1 MYHFKLF
8 LFFTFISANAFG
20 QKIQEVELN
29 YLTEIPFKTSRDS
42 EYYHLESTMMIR
54 GITNDIYEFS
64 KQHKNQKSDVLF
76 KLYFKSKTG
85 ANLLIEYTISKKSMA
100 SYFSSEDKANSFKKD
115 TYDWINRSF
124 RSNIPF
130 ED

>member
-1 MYHFKLF
+1 MNQLRLF
-8 LFFTFISANAFG
+8 LFLTFISAYTFG
-20 QKIQEVELN
+20 QKMQEVELN
-29 YLTEIPFKTSRDS
+29 YLTEIPFKTSQDS

-76 KLYFKSKTG
+76 KLYFKNKTG
-85 ANLLIEYTISKKSMA
+85 ANLLIEYTVNTESMA
-100 SYFSSEDKANSFKKD
+100 SYFSSDEMVNSFKKD

>member
-1 MYHFKLF
+1 MNQFRFL
-8 LFFTFISANAFG
+8 LFFTFITAHAFG
-20 QKIQEVELN
+20 QKMQEVELN
-29 YLTEIPFKTSRDS
+29 YLTEIPFKTSQDS

-64 KQHKNQKSDVLF
+64 KQHKNQKSDIVF

-85 ANLLIEYTISKKSMA
+85 ANLLIEYAVNTESMA
-100 SYFSSEDKANSFKKD
+100 SYFSSDEKANSFKKD

>member
-1 MYHFKLF
+1 MNQSKFF
-8 LFFTFISANAFG
+8 LFFILITAHAFG
-20 QKIQEVELN
+20 QKMQEVELN
-29 YLTEIPFKTSRDS
+29 YLTEIPFKTSQDS

-64 KQHKNQKSDVLF
+64 KQHKNQKSDIVF

-85 ANLLIEYTISKKSMA
+85 ANLLIEYAVNTESMA
-100 SYFSSEDKANSFKKD
+100 SYFSSDEKANSFKKD

>member
-1 MYHFKLF
+1 MNQFNFF
-8 LFFTFISANAFG
+8 LFFIFITSYAFG
-20 QKIQEVELN
+20 QNIQEVELN
-29 YLTEIPFKTSRDS
+29 YLTEIPFKISQDS

-64 KQHKNQKSDVLF
+64 KQHKNQKSNILF

-85 ANLLIEYTISKKSMA
+85 ANLLIEYAVNKESIA
-100 SYFSSEDKANSFKKD
+100 SYFSSDEKANSFKKD

>member
-1 MYHFKLF
+1 MYHFRLF
-8 LFFTFISANAFG
+8 LFFTFISAHAFD
-20 QKIQEVELN
+20 QKIQEVELK

-42 EYYHLESTMMIR
+42 EYYHLESTMLIR

-76 KLYFKSKTG
+76 KLHFKGKTG
-85 ANLLIEYTISKKSMA
+85 ANLLIECAVNAKSMA
-100 SYFSSEDKANSFKKD
+100 SYFSSDEMINSFKKD

-124 RSNIPF
+124 RSKIPF

>member
-1 MYHFKLF
+1 MNQLNLF
-8 LFFTFISANAFG
+8 LFFIFITAHAFG
-20 QKIQEVELN
+20 QKMQEVELN
-29 YLTEIPFKTSRDS
+29 YLTEIPFKTSQDS

-85 ANLLIEYTISKKSMA
+85 ANLLIEYAVNTQSMA
-100 SYFSSEDKANSFKKD
+100 SYFSTDEKVNSFKKD

>member
-1 MYHFKLF
+1 M
-8 LFFTFISANAFG
+8 
-20 QKIQEVELN
+20 
-29 YLTEIPFKTSRDS
+29 
-42 EYYHLESTMMIR
+42 
-54 GITNDIYEFS
+54 IYEFS
-64 KQHKNQKSDVLF
+64 KQHKNQKSDVVF

-85 ANLLIEYTISKKSMA
+85 ANLLIEYAVNTESMA
-100 SYFSSEDKANSFKKD
+100 SYFSSDEKANSFKKD

>member
-1 MYHFKLF
+1 MDQFRFF
-8 LFFTFISANAFG
+8 LFFTFISAFAFG
-20 QKIQEVELN
+20 QKMHEVELN
-29 YLTEIPFKTSRDS
+29 YLTEIPFKTSQDS
-42 EYYHLESTMMIR
+42 EYYHLESTMIIR

-85 ANLLIEYTISKKSMA
+85 ANLLIEYTVNKESMA
-100 SYFSSEDKANSFKKD
+100 SYFSSDEKANSFKKD

>member
-1 MYHFKLF
+1 MYHFKLL
-8 LFFTFISANAFG
+8 LFFIFISANAFG

-29 YLTEIPFKTSRDS
+29 YLAEIPFKTSRDS

-64 KQHKNQKSDVLF
+64 KQHKTQKSDVLF

-85 ANLLIEYTISKKSMA
+85 ANLSIEYAVNAKSMA
-100 SYFSSEDKANSFKKD
+100 SYFSSDEMVNSFKKD

>member
-1 MYHFKLF
+1 MH
-8 LFFTFISANAFG
+8 
-20 QKIQEVELN
+20 EVELN
-29 YLTEIPFKTSRDS
+29 YLTEIPFKTSQDS

-54 GITNDIYEFS
+54 GITNDMYEFS
-64 KQHKNQKSDVLF
+64 KQHKNQKNDVLF

-85 ANLLIEYTISKKSMA
+85 ANLLIEYAVNKESIA
-100 SYFSSEDKANSFKKD
+100 SYFSLDEKANSFKKD

>member
-1 MYHFKLF
+1 MNQFIYF
-8 LFFTFISANAFG
+8 LFFIYINAHAFG
-20 QKIQEVELN
+20 QKIQEVEFN
-29 YLTEIPFKTSRDS
+29 YLTEIPFKTSQDS
-42 EYYHLESTMMIR
+42 EYYHLESTMIIR

-64 KQHKNQKSDVLF
+64 KQDKNQKSDVLF

-85 ANLLIEYTISKKSMA
+85 ANLLIEYAVNKGSMA
-100 SYFSSEDKANSFKKD
+100 SYFSSDEKVNSFKKD

-130 ED
+130 EG